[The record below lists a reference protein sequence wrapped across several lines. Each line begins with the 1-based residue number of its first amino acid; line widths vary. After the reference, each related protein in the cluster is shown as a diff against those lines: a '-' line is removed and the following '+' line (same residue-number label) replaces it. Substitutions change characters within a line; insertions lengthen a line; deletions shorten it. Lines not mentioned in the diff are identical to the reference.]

1 MRYNAG
7 YNPVDEL
14 FGKKNGNITTESNQN
29 TNDIKENIDLPDNN
43 KTIINDYDQTNYEQN
58 MNIDNNDN
66 NDNNFNYGIDN
77 SENKNFNKHKLF
89 LLFGLILFIV
99 IVIVIII
106 FIIKIREQKE
116 EIKKE
121 VAVLTDSIDIKA
133 VGFQFDEPFDKNKFE
148 YNLEIDTKKVQIKC
162 SRYERVE
169 GCNQVVDLSDKNSYD
184 HIIKY
189 STLDDKEYIYTIHI
203 NKKGTSG
210 PIKIDSV
217 EINETKYTND
227 ENKVIVNAKSEN
239 NKKLQYSFD
248 GGNTWQN
255 SNQYETKENEEVNI
269 VIKDEDGNKTEDKI
283 VEIDNIDKIPPTVD
297 IIIKEKTTNK
307 IVLQANA
314 KDEASG
320 IDSYNWNN
328 SGYIKASIYEVTKAG
343 TYTVVVKDKA
353 GNTSSKASI
362 TVPDSAFNK
371 ESKKES
377 KTYTVKLVGNG
388 ANIEKAQLTCSTY
401 ELSCTVKLPNITRE
415 NGIIIGFAESA
426 SATTAKYNVG
436 EEITLT
442 GNKTLYAITA
452 KKVTATFEKNGA
464 NSLSYT
470 SKSCNIYNTNTTC
483 TIKTPTIIRSGW
495 TILGYAES
503 ATATTE
509 KYKVSSNIS
518 ISENKKYYAV
528 TSRTLTATFEK
539 NGASTLSYTNKSC
552 NIYNTNT
559 TCTIKTPT
567 ITRSGWTILGFAES
581 ASATTEK
588 YKVSSNITI
597 SENKKY
603 YAVTSR
609 TLTATFEKNG
619 ASTLSYT
626 SKSCNIYNTS
636 SSCNVTTPTITRS
649 GWTILGFA
657 ESASATT
664 AKYKVS
670 SNITINSNKK
680 YYAITN
686 KKVTVTFDANGG
698 ETIEYTSKSCDL
710 YNNKTSCNIRIPIVN
725 KIGYGAYAFDI
736 KGKSTEYGTYIMNK
750 TYSFSSNKDLIANYL
765 ENSSHYRKIS
775 VYKTLKYDNVII
787 EIDNTCSNKDT
798 FVSDI
803 KKIYKNLPYLFKN
816 PGKMMIS
823 NDSTYLKIRGNTT
836 AGVTSGFDYY
846 PFIDIKCSSKYTTL
860 VHELTHKWDKEYNLQ
875 KGNFIAYQS
884 DVKSLFNKCIN
895 MSDRPLRDYSYTSEF
910 EFLADSVSYYYAKY
924 IVKDASFANINYPS
938 NIKSV
943 IEKYIAQGI

>member
-227 ENKVIVNAKSEN
+227 ENKIVVNAKSEN

-269 VIKDEDGNKTEDKI
+269 VIKDEAGNKTENKV
-283 VEIDNIDKIPPTVD
+283 VEIDNIDKTPPTVD
-297 IIIKEKTTNK
+297 IIVKEKTTNK

-328 SGYIKASIYEVTKAG
+328 SGYIKASTYEVTKAG
-343 TYTVVVKDKA
+343 TYTVIVKDKA
-353 GNTSSKASI
+353 GNISSKASI

-371 ESKKES
+371 EAKKES

-388 ANIEKAQLTCSTY
+388 ASIEKAQLTCSTY

-539 NGASTLSYTNKSC
+539 NGASTLSYT
-552 NIYNTNT
+552 
-559 TCTIKTPT
+559 
-567 ITRSGWTILGFAES
+567 
-581 ASATTEK
+581 
-588 YKVSSNITI
+588 
-597 SENKKY
+597 
-603 YAVTSR
+603 
-609 TLTATFEKNG
+609 
-619 ASTLSYT
+619 

-680 YYAITN
+680 YYVITN

-884 DVKSLFNKCIN
+884 DVKSLFNKYIN
-895 MSDRPLRDYSYTSEF
+895 MSDKPLRDYSYTSEF